1 MFYTLLQLPSLHND
15 VFDLLRVQAAGPLS
29 RSLGGAAAWK
39 VSAAL
44 MAKNIGGGLNFMG
57 VASALDIDSAAVTSA
72 LAVDNALGKFSKA
85 LSLSI

>member
-1 MFYTLLQLPSLHND
+1 
-15 VFDLLRVQAAGPLS
+15 
-29 RSLGGAAAWK
+29 
-39 VSAAL
+39 

-57 VASALDIDSAAVTSA
+57 VASALDIDSAALTSA